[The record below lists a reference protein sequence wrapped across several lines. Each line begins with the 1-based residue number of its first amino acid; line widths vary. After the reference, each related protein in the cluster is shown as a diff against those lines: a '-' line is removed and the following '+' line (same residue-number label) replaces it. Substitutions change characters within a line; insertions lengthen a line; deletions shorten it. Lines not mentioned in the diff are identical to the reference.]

1 MNKKAAF
8 SIPSII
14 SIIAAVLT
22 FATGAFFGLVWAGV
36 AVIFGLLGVVLSLSP
51 SVRGGFLSII
61 GVFGGVIGVV
71 AAVIKAIAYFV
82 S

>member
-14 SIIAAVLT
+14 SIIAAILT

-36 AVIFGLLGVVLSLSP
+36 AVIFGLLGVILSLSP
-51 SVRGGFLSII
+51 SVRGGFLSIL
-61 GVFGGVIGVV
+61 GVLGGLIGVV